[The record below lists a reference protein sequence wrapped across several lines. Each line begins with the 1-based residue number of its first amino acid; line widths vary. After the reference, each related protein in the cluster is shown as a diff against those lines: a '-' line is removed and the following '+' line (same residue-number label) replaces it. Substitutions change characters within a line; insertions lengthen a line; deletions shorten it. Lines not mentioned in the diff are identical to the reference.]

1 MRRFVVTSLL
11 VLVAVSP
18 LAADVFTVT
27 LTSGSTFIT
36 RYQPHQSETQE
47 NKVLLMT
54 EFGNWIFLPKDAI
67 VSVTSDTESKG
78 FGTVLDSQTIALG
91 WVPPSVGTPDSADGG
106 GAAGELDPTTRL
118 INFMREQNAPAPA
131 QNYSNEL
138 VVEPSQSSGIPVG
151 FIDRSNPF
159 TTNSG
164 RNR

>member
-11 VLVAVSP
+11 VLVAVAP
-18 LAADVFTVT
+18 VAADVFTVT

-54 EFGNWIFLPKDAI
+54 EFGNWIFLPKEVI

-91 WVPPSVGTPDSADGG
+91 WIPRSMGAPSNADGG
-106 GAAGELDPTTRL
+106 GAEGELDPTTRL
-118 INFMREQNAPAPA
+118 INFMREQNAPAPTE
-131 QNYSNEL
+131 NYSNEL
-138 VVEPSQSSGIPVG
+138 IVEPSQSTGIPVG
-151 FIDRSNPF
+151 IIDRSNPF
-159 TTNSG
+159 STSSG